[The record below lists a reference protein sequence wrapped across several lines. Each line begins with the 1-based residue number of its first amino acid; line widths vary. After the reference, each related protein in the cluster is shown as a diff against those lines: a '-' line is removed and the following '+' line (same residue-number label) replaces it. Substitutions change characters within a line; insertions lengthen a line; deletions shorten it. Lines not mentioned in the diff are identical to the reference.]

1 MNTLKTTM
9 SKIAQIEQPK
19 VELAKHEV
27 ELALID
33 DLKKYTQGLA
43 KYETEGLGLKTKGER
58 LQKELRD
65 IRSALVKWSQVGESL
80 SKDLL
85 NDLGKFEQAAKV
97 IGLNPK
103 DSKEFNDASNTYKT
117 LTELSKAWIRVRENL
132 GQL

>member
-1 MNTLKTTM
+1 MNTLKSVF
-9 SKIAQIEQPK
+9 SKIAEDK
-19 VELAKHEV
+19 TELAKHEV
-27 ELALID
+27 ELGLID
-33 DLKKYTQGLA
+33 DLKKYTQGLS
-43 KYETEGLGLKTKGER
+43 KYESEGLGLKTKGER

-97 IGLNPK
+97 VGLNPK
-103 DSKEFNDASNTYKT
+103 DSKEYNDALNTYKA

-132 GQL
+132 GEI